1 MTGWKSPM
9 PGEPWRAASEMALL
23 SWCSAAQKRRVAL
36 WAAVAAP
43 TAPTPDRYERRR
55 SYSSIAWVSPSIC
68 LRTQSSNTSGAA
80 NCRKIVQQASP
91 ARHTVASRVRT
102 ARRFTCATGSSVAGE
117 VVSSCRRTICERNSA
132 VSRAWATAY
141 SPRITRRPNPIQ
153 VEYPIEIPA
162 RTMHWRMWMS
172 AEGACSSTTRRA
184 ERRKW
189 PAISLSMSISS
200 AAYARASAICARCPG
215 SQCGLALE
223 ISLHSSRTMRPPYTE
238 AAISTYMPA
247 QRVIVSSLTLP
258 LSTAGAKK
266 KRRARQQNIG
276 SAQVTTTHMEQK
288 LSQTICSDLSPTSNR
303 AD

>member
-1 MTGWKSPM
+1 
-9 PGEPWRAASEMALL
+9 
-23 SWCSAAQKRRVAL
+23 
-36 WAAVAAP
+36 
-43 TAPTPDRYERRR
+43 
-55 SYSSIAWVSPSIC
+55 
-68 LRTQSSNTSGAA
+68 
-80 NCRKIVQQASP
+80 
-91 ARHTVASRVRT
+91 
-102 ARRFTCATGSSVAGE
+102 
-117 VVSSCRRTICERNSA
+117 
-132 VSRAWATAY
+132 
-141 SPRITRRPNPIQ
+141 
-153 VEYPIEIPA
+153 
-162 RTMHWRMWMS
+162 MS

-200 AAYARASAICARCPG
+200 AAYARASAICARCVN
-215 SQCGLALE
+215 LALRY
-223 ISLHSSRTMRPPYTE
+223 SSRTMRPPYTE

-303 AD
+303 ADVPKATCSIVPIGIFSSAGATS